1 MYLSAP
7 LFCTLSVLEAGLQVA
22 RYHLRA
28 VLLLDLGQTLF
39 PAITGPNTGKKE
51 LCQRIIVSHD

>member
-7 LFCTLSVLEAGLQVA
+7 LFCTLSVLEAGLLA
-22 RYHLRA
+22 RYHVRA